1 MMAPFYASIDS
12 RCGTA
17 QPEVTA
23 ATSRAGRE
31 WVLRPKASKD
41 VLDPNF
47 VNFWLNTVK
56 DPLGQRHP
64 TTPRGR

>member
-1 MMAPFYASIDS
+1 
-12 RCGTA
+12 
-17 QPEVTA
+17 VTA

-31 WVLRPKASKD
+31 WVLRPEASKD
-41 VLDPNF
+41 LPDPNF

-64 TTPRGR
+64 TAPRGR